1 MHVHLPAYV
10 SDEGLPAW
18 AGAAAMSLIGAGNVL
33 GTLLSGHLA
42 AKVRAPRPR
51 ACGDLPQPLGA
62 LRRDRAAARL
72 DRVATALRA
81 RARRAH
87 DRDLAAD
94 GRDRRR
100 PLRPEYGSTA
110 HVRAFAGHQ
119 TGAFAGAWLGGR
131 VYDRFGSYDPMWLVC
146 VALGVLA
153 AADHWTISGVPA
165 HAHAGDME
173 TRAACATM
181 ATKPEPPSP
190 EAFELVEPRAHGGA
204 SGVGQL

>member
-42 AKVRAPRPR
+42 AKY
-51 ACGDLPQPLGA
+51 
-62 LRRDRAAARL
+62 AARRG
-72 DRVATALRA
+72 RV
-81 RARRAH
+81 
-87 DRDLAAD
+87 LAAIYLSRSALFAATVLLPASTAWLLLFALALGVLMIATSPLTAAIVD
-94 GRDRRR
+94 G
-100 PLRPEYGSTA
+100 LFGPEYGSTLMC
-110 HVRAFAGHQ
+110 VAFAGHQ

-204 SGVGQL
+204 SGVG